1 VTSDDGAK
9 AARISVVINTLN
21 EERRLPYALRSVQGW
36 VDEIVVVDMHSDDR
50 TVEIAEASGARV
62 FAHERLGYADPARAF
77 AIAKATGDWILIL
90 DADELV
96 PPRLARRLRN
106 VAAANEVDV
115 VDVPRLNYVLGEPL
129 AWTGW
134 GPAQDHHQ
142 RFFRRGWV
150 EATGDIHNF
159 LRMREGARVLRLA
172 PDDRLALVHFNY
184 TNVAHFIEKLN
195 RYTTIEA
202 AGRAG
207 SRPRVTRARVV
218 AGTVREFTNRF
229 LRHKGYRDGWRG
241 FYLAGLMAFYRFAVY
256 AKEQELRSIGTR
268 EDVERIYEAEAERW
282 LSDQRVDA

>member
-1 VTSDDGAK
+1 M

-36 VDEIVVVDMHSDDR
+36 VDEIVVVDMQSDDR

-96 PPRLARRLRN
+96 PPRLARRLSN
-106 VAAANEVDV
+106 IAAADEADV
-115 VDVPRLNYVLGEPL
+115 VDLPRFNYLLGEPL

-150 EATGDIHNF
+150 ESTGDIHNF
-159 LRMREGARVLRLA
+159 LRIREGARVLRLA
-172 PDDRLALVHFNY
+172 PDRGLALVHFAY
-184 TNVAHFIEKLN
+184 TDVSDFIERLN

-202 AGRAG
+202 VGRTAGRH
-207 SRPRVTRARVV
+207 RVRRAR
-218 AGTVREFTNRF
+218 AIAATILEFTNRF

-256 AKEQELRSIGTR
+256 AKEQESTSIGTR
-268 EDVERIYEAEAERW
+268 EDVEHLYEAEAERW
-282 LSDQRVDA
+282 LSDQRADQ